1 MLSSRLDQTQNRTI
15 LDLEEKNLQLTQ
27 AYDSL
32 KAAQQQVIEKEKM
45 ELELNVARGIQQSMV
60 PRTRPNLPGFDF
72 GARMIPAR
80 AVGGD
85 FFDFIPLD
93 ENALGIVIG
102 DVSDKGVPAALFM
115 ALTSN
120 LVRRS
125 QALRLARRRIAQRQP
140 PVNGNQ

>member
-1 MLSSRLDQTQNRTI
+1 M
-15 LDLEEKNLQLTQ
+15 
-27 AYDSL
+27 

-102 DVSDKGVPAALFM
+102 NVSDKGVPAELLFM

-120 LVRRS
+120 LVRAGS